1 MKAVFYFEF
10 AVVRN
15 IGTVVKNVRLTHE
28 RSIDMPAA
36 GPKIRR
42 YDVAT
47 RSGYG
52 LICADNVREATQ
64 QSEDAMRNLSHE
76 GILRFV
82 GK

>member
-1 MKAVFYFEF
+1 MKPVFYFEF

-15 IGTVVKNVRLTHE
+15 IGVVVRNIKLSAE
-28 RSIDMPAA
+28 RSIWMPAI

-52 LICADNVREATQ
+52 LICADSA
-64 QSEDAMRNLSHE
+64 SSAMRDAEHAMSKLSHE
-76 GILRFV
+76 GILRFT